1 MKRRIALLTGLA
13 LAGAAAAQM
22 KGHDMG
28 GSGDMKMSQPAGALA
43 DGEVRK
49 VDKDAKKITV
59 RHGPIPSLGM
69 PDAMTMVYRVKDP
82 AMLEQVKPGDKIR
95 FGLEKAGGQYTL
107 TRIEPAM

>member
-1 MKRRIALLTGLA
+1 MIRTNLWAIVLSVSFPL
-13 LAGAAAAQM
+13 AAQAVEAHHEP
-22 KGHDMG
+22 KTAV
-28 GSGDMKMSQPAGALA
+28 SPAAGQLSE
-43 DGEVRK
+43 GEVRK